1 MTEDQSTRRLRL
13 VSGVDPIQ
21 NLSSLGLALPSVA
34 YLAGAILFGLIGYA
48 AFRYGRKLRRAAF
61 TWGGLALMLYPY
73 GVSDTWLL
81 WLLGVALCAVMFVA
95 DKWLASR

>member
-1 MTEDQSTRRLRL
+1 L
-13 VSGVDPIQ
+13 GVDPIQ
-21 NLSSLGLALPSVA
+21 NLSSLGLALPSAA
-34 YLAGAILFGLIGYA
+34 YLAGAILFGLLGYA
-48 AFRYGRKLRRAAF
+48 AFRYGRKLSRPSF

-81 WLLGVALCAVMFVA
+81 WLLGVALCAAILVA

>member
-1 MTEDQSTRRLRL
+1 MDS
-13 VSGVDPIQ
+13 SQ
-21 NLSSLGLALPSVA
+21 NLSSLGLALPSAA
-34 YLAGAILFGLIGYA
+34 YLAGAILFGLLGYA
-48 AFRYGRKLRRAAF
+48 AFRYGRQLSRPSF

-81 WLLGVALCAVMFVA
+81 WLLGLVLCAAMFVA

>member
-1 MTEDQSTRRLRL
+1 MDS
-13 VSGVDPIQ
+13 IQ
-21 NLSSLGLALPSVA
+21 NLSSLGLALPSAA
-34 YLAGAILFGLIGYA
+34 YLAGAILFGLLGYA
-48 AFRYGRKLRRAAF
+48 AFRHGRKLSRPSF

-81 WLLGVALCAVMFVA
+81 WLLGVALCAAILVA